1 MIYLQGFLVMVL
13 FKPSIIK
20 IPGISE
26 TYVSLMSDI
35 SCILI
40 SALLFNNIILYQKSA
55 TFMRES
61 ILSHAWVVM
70 GSYCT
75 HQTYLGLLYHLLS
88 HSILDLLDF

>member
-1 MIYLQGFLVMVL
+1 MMYLQGFLVMVL
-13 FKPSIIK
+13 CKHFILK

-26 TYVSLMSDI
+26 TCLFLGRAK
-35 SCILI
+35 SCVLI
-40 SALLFNNIILYQKSA
+40 SILLLTNITLCQKSV
-55 TFMRES
+55 TFMKEL

-88 HSILDLLDF
+88 HSIWGLLDF